1 MTEYNFGIR
10 GYIALFVSVLV
21 AGFIAYAVWFPE
33 TIEDCILGGAFV
45 TSIGIFIDQIVNGH
59 AIHERYN

>member
-10 GYIALFVSVLV
+10 GYIALFVSILL
-21 AGFIAYAVWFPE
+21 AGFITYAVWFPHA
-33 TIEDCILGGAFV
+33 IEDCIMGGLLV
-45 TSIGIFIDQIVNGH
+45 TSLGIFIDQIVNGH